1 MDMIEKIA
9 REIAGFLGDSFD
21 LAFDSKSDW
30 TKERGGEPFRD
41 INMPFKGDY
50 LDAAIAVLKA
60 LREPTPA
67 MVDRFVSRALQ
78 VSVHSEGGW
87 SDYAHNQWQAMIDG
101 ALAGEGKGE

>member
-1 MDMIEKIA
+1 MDMIERIKQAIA
-9 REIAGFLGDSFD
+9 ETPGFDD
-21 LAFDSKSDW
+21 
-30 TKERGGEPFRD
+30 EPIGKTLSRHE
-41 INMPFKGDY
+41 
-50 LDAAIAVLKA
+50 LHDAAIAALKA